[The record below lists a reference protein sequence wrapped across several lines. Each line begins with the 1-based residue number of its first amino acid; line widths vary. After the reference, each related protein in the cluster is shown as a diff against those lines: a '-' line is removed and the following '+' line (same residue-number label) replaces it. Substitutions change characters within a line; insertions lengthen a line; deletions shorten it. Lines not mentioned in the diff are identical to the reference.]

1 MNARS
6 LLKSKSKEFK
16 NMKKFIAIFAVI
28 TVLSVTTIFTS
39 TRAFG
44 DHTGLGET
52 FEQITDLRQ
61 DDSSGLWGRFKQRTM
76 IQQVLNR
83 IADRLNLTDQQKTE
97 IRQII
102 QNEVP
107 VVKPILLSGLAI
119 HQQFKELGTD
129 GVYNQQEVNRL
140 AALQATNARLLIIE
154 KEKVKAQIF
163 AVLTPEQR
171 AEALEIRDEFEAKI
185 RQKLIDAMGN
195 QF

>member
-1 MNARS
+1 
-6 LLKSKSKEFK
+6 
-16 NMKKFIAIFAVI
+16 MKKFIATLAIIAVF
-28 TVLSVTTIFTS
+28 SVTTIFAS
-39 TRAFG
+39 AHVFG
-44 DHTGLGET
+44 DRAGLAAA

-61 DDSSGLWGRFKQRTM
+61 DDSAGLWGRFKQKTM
-76 IQQVLNR
+76 IRQMLNG
-83 IADRLNLTDQQKTE
+83 IADRLNLTDQQKAE

-107 VVKPILLSGLAI
+107 VVRPILLSGLAI

-129 GVYNQQEVNRL
+129 GVYNQPEVNRL
-140 AALQATNARLLIIE
+140 AALQAINARLLIVE

-171 AEALEIRDEFEAKI
+171 AEALAIRDEFEAKI
-185 RQKLIDAMGN
+185 RQKLIDATGN